1 MGPPNPFKAP
11 RPLKLGDAVRI
22 IAPAGPFDRALFW
35 RGAGWLAEHFR
46 VQWSPGIFCRDGFV
60 AGKSSHR
67 LNNLLDALDVRECR
81 ALICARGGVGSAE
94 VAALLPPSVLSRNP
108 KWLVGFSDITAL
120 HCAYQREQI
129 MSLHAPNVTS
139 LGLGSAALR
148 ESWLHAVLNPLARQD
163 LTVDVLLA
171 GSAHG
176 PLVGGNLAVL
186 HDLCAADE
194 WLPPQ
199 GAVLFVED
207 VGEPP
212 YRIHRMLTAMAR
224 RGITKRL
231 SGVVFGQISASHP
244 GRHGVT
250 AREVCQRFCEEQQ
263 LPAAWGI
270 PAGHEP
276 NENLPLTL
284 GASARLLLPVS
295 GPGLLELNSLST
307 SG

>member
-1 MGPPNPFKAP
+1 MGPPLFFKAP

-46 VQWSPGIFCRDGFV
+46 VLWSPEIFCRDGFV
-60 AGKSSHR
+60 AGNVTHR
-67 LNNLLDALDVRECR
+67 LNNLRDGLDASECR

-94 VAALLPPSVLSRNP
+94 VAALLPQSALSHDP

-120 HCAYQREQI
+120 HCAYQRERI

-148 ESWLHAVLNPLARQD
+148 DTWLRAVLDPLARQD
-163 LTVDVLLA
+163 LTVDVLVP

-194 WLPPQ
+194 WSPPQ
-199 GAVLFVED
+199 GAVLFMED

-212 YRIHRMLTAMAR
+212 YRIHRMLSAMAR

-231 SGVVFGQISASHP
+231 SGVVFGQISASQP

-250 AREVCQRFCEEQQ
+250 AREVCRRFCEEQQ

-284 GASARLLLPVS
+284 GAPARLLLPALGTGV
-295 GPGLLELNSLST
+295 LELNSLST
-307 SG
+307 AA